1 MGPER
6 SSFWRSARPANAEHA
21 RHANAPAAG
30 VADSDAATA
39 PNGSNAWHEDALGTI
54 PTITNSQQIN
64 ST

>member
-6 SSFWRSARPANAEHA
+6 PSFWRSAGPANGEHA
-21 RHANAPAAG
+21 RHANAPAAI
-30 VADSDAATA
+30 ADSDAATG

-54 PTITNSQQIN
+54 PIIN